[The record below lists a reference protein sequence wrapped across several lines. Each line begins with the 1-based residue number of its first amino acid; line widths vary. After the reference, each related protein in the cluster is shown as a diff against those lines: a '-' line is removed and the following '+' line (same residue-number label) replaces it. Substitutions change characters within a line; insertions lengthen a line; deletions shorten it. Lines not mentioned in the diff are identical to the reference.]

1 LLRRK
6 RRGIKS
12 SARIIINFNYRC
24 GAIRAAA
31 HHLFSWIFIMTKP
44 YSAGMQSKTL
54 DRKKLFADPILIT
67 AIFGIFLFLVL
78 FIVYPL
84 SILLVDSVYEENQI
98 TLSVFA
104 RIFGMSGFRKA
115 ISNTLQLGFISGI
128 LATLVGFLFA
138 YVDMYV
144 SVGNKFVKSLFKIV
158 SVLPVVSPPFV
169 LSLSAIML
177 FGRTGIITRNLF
189 NLSTTKL
196 YGLPG
201 ICLVQTLTFFPV
213 CYLMLKG
220 LLKNIDPSLEEAARN
235 IGASRWK
242 VFTSVTLPLL
252 LPGLGNAFLV
262 TFIESVADFANPM
275 IIGGNFDTLATSIY
289 LQLTGAYD
297 KSGATAMAVVLLF
310 ISMGL
315 FIVEKYRL
323 ERKSV
328 ATLTGKASR
337 ERMRIKD
344 KSVRVPL
351 VTISIVISLFVI
363 VLYILVVFG
372 SLFKIWGRNYSL
384 SLKWYQY
391 IFKNNG
397 YKVFLDSIWLSL
409 IASPI
414 TAFISMIIAYL
425 VVKRKFAGKGFMEF
439 IAMLAMAVPGTV
451 LGVGFIRGF
460 NSGIFHSGFMQGL
473 YGTGAILVIVFIV
486 RSLPIGTR
494 SGIAALRQIDKSIE
508 ESAYDLGADSFTV
521 FTTVTLPLIKDSFF
535 SGLVT
540 TFVRSITA
548 ISAIILLVTPQFVLI
563 TVRINEHA
571 EKGNY
576 GIACAYATILI
587 IITYT
592 AITLMNLFTGKFGT
606 SRKQK

>member
-1 LLRRK
+1 
-6 RRGIKS
+6 
-12 SARIIINFNYRC
+12 
-24 GAIRAAA
+24 
-31 HHLFSWIFIMTKP
+31 MTKP

-128 LATLVGFLFA
+128 LATLIGFLFA

-144 SVGNKFVKSLFKIV
+144 SVGNKFVKGLFKIV